1 MTDFNNF
8 KGAARK
14 LDDIDIP
21 RIGATIGVG
30 EDELH
35 AFMDVEAAGSGFD
48 NQGRPK
54 MLFEPHIFYR
64 NLTGKKR
71 DDAVKQGLAHPKWK
85 KGYPKDSYPRLVK
98 AIAIDETAALRSAS
112 WGLAQI
118 LGENHK
124 AAGYST
130 PQAMVK
136 AFMEGE
142 AQQLEACVQF
152 LISAGIADDLK
163 AHRWAVVARVYNG
176 PQYKAN
182 GYDTKMAAA
191 FAKWSKIKDT
201 PYPAPEA
208 GKVAP
213 ETWNAPKPVSV
224 ENKAKETVAFVQARL
239 WELGYTEV
247 GSRDPKTGA
256 FDGQLGKMTK
266 TAILAFRNENDLPL
280 SDTIDDSLLIAL
292 GQAKPRQLPRNDAA
306 PAEVRKAAPE
316 VKTNWLAKIG
326 AAVVAIPAAVGAF
339 FDGILGN
346 IGAARDYIEPL
357 KDMVGDVPGWVWLV
371 GVAAVAGGLYL
382 VARHGEQKG
391 IEAYA
396 AGERR

>member
-1 MTDFNNF
+1 MKTS
-8 KGAARK
+8 AAGLAAIRSHEGER
-14 LDDIDIP
+14 LTAYQDSV
-21 RIGATIGVG
+21 GVWTVGVG
-30 EDELH
+30 HTTAAGPPTVKKGMRITATESAEILARDLC
-35 AFMDVEAAGSGFD
+35 AVEAD
-48 NQGRPK
+48 VN
-54 MLFEPHIFYR
+54 
-64 NLTGKKR
+64 
-71 DDAVKQGLAHPKWK
+71 
-85 KGYPKDSYPRLVK
+85 RLVK
-98 AIAIDETAALRSAS
+98 VPISQNQFDALVSLVFNIGTPSFQKSTLLKALNSRDY
-112 WGLAQI
+112 Q
-118 LGENHK
+118 K
-124 AAGYST
+124 AAD
-130 PQAMVK
+130 
-136 AFMEGE
+136 
-142 AQQLEACVQF
+142 QF
-152 LISAGIADDLK
+152 LVWNKGTVKGRKVAIKGLTDRRQKERAQFLAAD
-163 AHRWAVVARVYNG
+163 G
-176 PQYKAN
+176 
-182 GYDTKMAAA
+182 
-191 FAKWSKIKDT
+191 
-201 PYPAPEA
+201 
-208 GKVAP
+208 GKVTP
-213 ETWNAPKPVSV
+213 ETWNAPKPVPS

-280 SDTIDDSLLIAL
+280 SDTIDDGLLIAL
-292 GQAKPRQLPRNDAA
+292 GQAKPRELPRNDAA

-346 IGAARDYIEPL
+346 ISAARGYVDPL